1 MNLQAGRSL
10 AKWSFC
16 NLCLILLL
24 SSSVVSGQEPK
35 KKNSSPRLQPKTAVW
50 STRVEP
56 ASAKPG
62 DTVTFTA
69 TAKLSQGYHLYKLTK
84 TQPESGPRQTEL
96 DLFNTGGLTVKG
108 DWKASKEVIKKK
120 EAVFPELE
128 FVEFYEGEVSFSIAL
143 EVPANTAPG
152 EKQIQVQAFYQLCDD
167 KNCSIPGR
175 WALPAAVL
183 TIQGGQAAA
192 PKAEPKNDESK
203 AVAIATKDEPKKEKP
218 ETVAAAAAP
227 AAEPAKTEE
236 KKTAEPAA
244 ALTKVESAP
253 PAATSAVA
261 AAKPPASS
269 SEVQKS
275 LDQGLIPFLLVC
287 AGGGVVAL
295 IMPCVW
301 PMVPVTVNFFVKQG
315 HGGKGTTKLAV
326 AYCLSIIG
334 IFTLV
339 GVIFSAFFGAA
350 SLQQLANHPYLN
362 IFVAVLFF
370 AFGLSLLG
378 LFEIRLPN
386 FLLNASAQGESR
398 GGMVGVI
405 FMATTLT
412 ITSFTCTFPVVGGL
426 LVMAAGGNYLYPVL
440 GLATFATVV
449 AIPFFLLALA
459 PGLMSKMPRGGDWMN
474 TVKTVGGLVEIG
486 AAFKFLN
493 TAEIAY
499 KVPEDA
505 WFDAQMVL
513 TTWIVL
519 AAVCGLY
526 LLGLFRT
533 DHDYEEPKVGPGR
546 ILFGSLFLFI
556 AVYLT
561 PALFGRPPQSQI
573 YTRLVVGILPP
584 DAGELSAPAYV
595 VAGGGTGGGAEP
607 SHGTKAT
614 SADPQVAITQ
624 QTSFHGVVW
633 GMSLE
638 KAKAEAK
645 AAGKPI
651 LIDFT
656 GVNCANCRLME
667 QRVLPRPEVVDQL
680 KKFVTVQIYTDF
692 VPIASITSDQRA
704 ELGQANQ
711 ELLIEIAQEAT
722 NPIYVVMNPD
732 GTVLERIGGYNEPAV
747 FVDFLTRAMARFGN
761 GGKVAMNR

>member
-1 MNLQAGRSL
+1 MSFKVSNKTL
-10 AKWSFC
+10 KWS
-16 NLCLILLL
+16 LLICVLALIMPSTLLA
-24 SSSVVSGQEPK
+24 QQPK
-35 KKNSSPRLQPKTAVW
+35 KKNSSERLKPKAATW
-50 STRVEP
+50 TTKVEP
-56 ASAKPG
+56 SVAKPG
-62 DTVTFTA
+62 DIVKFTA
-69 TAKLSQGYHLYKLTK
+69 TAQLQPGWHLYKVAKVPQTD
-84 TQPESGPRQTEL
+84 SGPRQTEF
-96 DLFNTGGLTVKG
+96 DLFQTGGLVVKG
-108 DWKASKEVIKKK
+108 DWTPSKDLIRKK
-120 EAVFPELE
+120 EPAFPELE
-128 FVEFYEGEVSFSIAL
+128 FVEFYSDEVSFSISL
-143 EVPANTAPG
+143 EVPANAASG
-152 EKQIQVQAFYQLCDD
+152 DHKIELQAYYQLCNDQ
-167 KNCSIPGR
+167 NCSIPGR
-175 WALPAAVL
+175 WTLPAAIL
-183 TIQGGQAAA
+183 TIEGGQA
-192 PKAEPKNDESK
+192 KATPEQNNE
-203 AVAIATKDEPKKEKP
+203 IATGSANLSGSVPP
-218 ETVAAAAAP
+218 QAET
-227 AAEPAKTEE
+227 AKTTDSVTIAE
-236 KKTAEPAA
+236 KKTAEPTSDAR
-244 ALTKVESAP
+244 SA
-253 PAATSAVA
+253 TN
-261 AAKPPASS
+261 SS
-269 SEVQKS
+269 PSSGSGQLSDVQKS

-287 AGGGVVAL
+287 AGGGLVAL

-315 HGGKGTTKLAV
+315 QGGQGTTRLAV

-362 IFVAVLFF
+362 LMVAGLFF

-386 FLLNASAQGESR
+386 FLLNASARGESK

-459 PGLMSKMPRGGDWMN
+459 PGLMSRMPKGGDWMN

-499 KVPEDA
+499 KVPEEA
-505 WFDAQMVL
+505 WFDAQLVL
-513 TTWIVL
+513 SVWVVL

-546 ILFGSLFLFI
+546 IMFGCLFLFM
-556 AVYLT
+556 AVYLA

-584 DAGELSAPAYV
+584 DAGELNATTV
-595 VAGGGTGGGAEP
+595 VALSGGSNAEA
-607 SHGTKAT
+607 SHGNKAT
-614 SADPQVAITQ
+614 SSDPEIAITQ
-624 QTSFHGVVW
+624 QTSFHGVLW
-633 GMSLE
+633 GMSLD
-638 KAKAEAK
+638 KAKEQAK
-645 AAGKPI
+645 SEDKPI

-667 QRVLPRPEVVDQL
+667 QRVLPRPEVVEQL
-680 KKFVTVQIYTDF
+680 KNFVTVQIYTDF
-692 VPIASITSDQRA
+692 VPISSITADQRA

-711 ELLIEIAQEAT
+711 ELLIDIAQEAT
-722 NPIYVVMNPD
+722 NPIYVAMTAD
-732 GTVLERIGGYNEPAV
+732 GKVIGRIGGYNEPGT
-747 FVDFLTRAMARFGN
+747 FVDFLSQARSKFMAIPASEKN
-761 GGKVAMNR
+761 PKVAETR

>member
-1 MNLQAGRSL
+1 MSLTLRSQPL
-10 AKWSFC
+10 KYFF
-16 NLCLILLL
+16 LCSILTWVLPL
-24 SSSVVSGQEPK
+24 SGWTAEPQ
-35 KKNSSPRLQPKTAVW
+35 KKNSSDRLKPKSAVW
-50 STRVEP
+50 TTQVEP
-56 ASAKPG
+56 TVAKPG
-62 DTVTFTA
+62 DQVKFTI
-69 TAKLSQGYHLYKLTK
+69 TAKLLPGWHLYKLTSVPQ
-84 TQPESGPRQTEL
+84 TDSGPRQTVL
-96 DLFNTGGLTVKG
+96 DLFNTSGLNPKG
-108 DWKASKEVIKKK
+108 DWKASKDLIRKK
-120 EAVFPELE
+120 EPAFPELD
-128 FVEFYEGEVSFSIAL
+128 FVEFYADEVSFSIL
-143 EVPANTAPG
+143 LDVPADASNGPKAI
-152 EKQIQVQAFYQLCDD
+152 EVQAYYQLCNDQ
-167 KNCSIPGR
+167 NCSIPGR
-175 WALPAAVL
+175 WTLPAATLMVE
-183 TIQGGQAAA
+183 GGQ
-192 PKAEPKNDESK
+192 S
-203 AVAIATKDEPKKEKP
+203 
-218 ETVAAAAAP
+218 VAAAIPSGESSSKADQETVVSAEKQTSPEKSTEPDSGATEKKKDEITPLVSAAESTAP
-227 AAEPAKTEE
+227 A
-236 KKTAEPAA
+236 
-244 ALTKVESAP
+244 
-253 PAATSAVA
+253 VA
-261 AAKPPASS
+261 GQV

-275 LDQGLIPFLLVC
+275 LDQGLISFLLVC
-287 AGGGVVAL
+287 AGGGLVAL

-315 HGGKGTTKLAV
+315 HGGKGTTRLAV

-362 IFVAVLFF
+362 LFVAVLFF

-386 FLLNASAQGESR
+386 FLLNASAKGESK
-398 GGMVGVI
+398 GGMIGVV

-459 PGLMSKMPRGGDWMN
+459 PGLMSKMPKGGDWMN

-505 WFDAQMVL
+505 WFDAQLVL
-513 TTWIVL
+513 SIWVVL
-519 AAVCGLY
+519 SAICGLY
-526 LLGLFRT
+526 LLGMFRT

-546 ILFGSLFLFI
+546 IMFGTLFLVL
-556 AVYLT
+556 AVFLA

-584 DAGELSAPAYV
+584 DAGELSAANLLAAGS
-595 VAGGGTGGGAEP
+595 AGGSESG
-607 SHGTKAT
+607 HGTKAT
-614 SADPQVAITQ
+614 STDPQIAITQ
-624 QTSFHGVVW
+624 QTNFHGVLW

-638 KAKAEAK
+638 KAKQDAK
-645 AAGKPI
+645 AQGKPI

-680 KKFVTVQIYTDF
+680 KNFVTVQIYTDF
-692 VPIASITSDQRA
+692 VPISSITSDQRA

-711 ELLIEIAQEAT
+711 ELLIDIAQEAT
-722 NPIYVVMNPD
+722 NPIYVVMTAE
-732 GTVLERIGGYNEPAV
+732 GTVLDRIGGYNEPGI
-747 FVDFLTRAMARFGN
+747 FVDFLARAQSKFTSAGTSS
-761 GGKVAMNR
+761 KVASNR